1 LTKSLQQKLHF
12 LFAKLIILKKRL
24 FNKKRFASLPNQ
36 YLQQNT
42 QTLTFATQFLIKY
55 MQKITAAITAVGG
68 YAPETKLTNFDL
80 EKMVDT
86 NDEWIR
92 TRTGITERRILKEP
106 GKGSS
111 DMAVPAIQQI
121 LDKRGIAAT
130 DIDCII
136 CATVTPDHV
145 FPATANLIADKLG
158 ATNAFGFDL
167 AAACSGFLYAL
178 TTGASFIESGR
189 YKNVIVVGADKMS
202 AIVDYTDRNTCI
214 LFGDA
219 AAAVLLEPNTEG
231 FGVQDS
237 LLRSDGSGAKF
248 LHMKAGGSVK
258 PASIET
264 VMGKEHFAYQEGQS
278 VFKFAVKGMAD
289 VSAELL
295 EKNNLTGDDIAWLV
309 PHQANLRIIDAT
321 ANRMGLPKEKV
332 MININKY
339 GNTTA
344 ATIPMCLV
352 EWESQ
357 LKKGDNI
364 VLAAFGGGFTWG
376 ATLVKWAY

>member
-1 LTKSLQQKLHF
+1 MS
-12 LFAKLIILKKRL
+12 
-24 FNKKRFASLPNQ
+24 
-36 YLQQNT
+36 
-42 QTLTFATQFLIKY
+42 
-55 MQKITAAITAVGG
+55 KITAAITAVGG
-68 YAPETKLTNFDL
+68 YVPETKLTNFDL

-92 TRTGITERRILKEP
+92 TRTGINERRILREE
-106 GKGSS
+106 GKATS
-111 DMAVPAIQQI
+111 DMAVPAIQEI
-121 LDKRGIAAT
+121 LRKKNLLAT

-136 CATVTPDHV
+136 CATVTPDMV
-145 FPATANLIADKLG
+145 FPATANIIGDKLG

-167 AAACSGFLYAL
+167 SAACSGFLFAL
-178 TTGASFIESGR
+178 TTGTSFIESGR
-189 YKNVIVVGADKMS
+189 YKKVIVVGVDKMS
-202 AIVDYTDRNTCI
+202 AIVDYTDRNTCVI
-214 LFGDA
+214 FGDGA
-219 AAAVLLEPNTEG
+219 GAVLLEPNEDG
-231 FGVQDS
+231 LGIQDS
-237 LLRSDGSGAKF
+237 ILKSDGSGVKY
-248 LHMKAGGSVK
+248 LRMKAGGSLH
-258 PASIET
+258 PATVET
-264 VMGKEHFAYQEGQS
+264 VLAREHFAYQEGQT

-321 ANRMGLPKEKV
+321 ANRMGLAKEKV
-332 MININKY
+332 MINIHKY

-344 ATIPMCLV
+344 ATIPLCLW

-357 LKKGDNI
+357 LKKGENI